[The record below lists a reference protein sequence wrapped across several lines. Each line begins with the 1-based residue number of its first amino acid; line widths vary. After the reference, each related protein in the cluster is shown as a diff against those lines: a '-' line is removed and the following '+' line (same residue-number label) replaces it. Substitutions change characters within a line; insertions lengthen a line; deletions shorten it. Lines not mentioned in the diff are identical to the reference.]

1 MRNGD
6 ARPTKLSVEGATKYY
21 QTKTGL
27 VHALEDYTMQV
38 KEGAS
43 WSASSGRAAAA
54 SPRSSGRW
62 PATTDGTL
70 SACGCNLRPL
80 DRFRTRHL

>member
-21 QTKTGL
+21 QTKTGQ

-38 KEGAS
+38 KEGELVCVLGPS
-43 WSASSGRAAAA
+43 GCGKSTLLWSMAGLHGLTR
-54 SPRSSGRW
+54 GKVM
-62 PATTDGTL
+62 
-70 SACGCNLRPL
+70 L
-80 DRFRTRHL
+80 DMSKL

>member
-38 KEGAS
+38 KEGGISRPAS
-43 WSASSGRAAAA
+43 MR
-54 SPRSSGRW
+54 
-62 PATTDGTL
+62 
-70 SACGCNLRPL
+70 
-80 DRFRTRHL
+80 